1 MTQRASSCIIGV
13 TTQPY
18 TGGSKMNHYTHFT
31 TEEREESRVLK
42 AQGLSIRSI
51 GRKLKRSASS
61 VSREF
66 KRNCY
71 ANGNYA
77 VFHADKLYRK
87 RRKNCG
93 RKAS

>member
-42 AQGLSIRSI
+42 RNIKNAVLAPILNENLVFLLHLELMIDRIMLLIQPLSKHSN
-51 GRKLKRSASS
+51 K
-61 VSREF
+61 F
-66 KRNCY
+66 Q
-71 ANGNYA
+71 
-77 VFHADKLYRK
+77 
-87 RRKNCG
+87 
-93 RKAS
+93 